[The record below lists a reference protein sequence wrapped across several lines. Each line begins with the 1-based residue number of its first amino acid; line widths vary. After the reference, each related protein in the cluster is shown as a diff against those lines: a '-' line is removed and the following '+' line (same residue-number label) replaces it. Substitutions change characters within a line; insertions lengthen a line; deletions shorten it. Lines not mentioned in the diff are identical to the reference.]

1 MVIDD
6 EILPSN
12 HGPWRVS
19 FSPEGVRVEP
29 TDSGDLHLDIRQY
42 TQAWLGEPGLENL
55 LDHDFVSWSSTE
67 AVKTATALLPPKTTY
82 TLEYY

>member
-12 HGPWRVS
+12 RSPWRVS
-19 FSPEGVRVEP
+19 FSPEGIHVEP
-29 TDSGDLHLDIRQY
+29 TDNGDLHLDIRQY
-42 TQAWLGEPGLENL
+42 TQAWLGEPNLENPL
-55 LDHDFVSWSSTE
+55 KHDFVSCSSTE
-67 AVKTATALLPPKTTY
+67 AVEAATVHLPPETTY